1 MSKSSIIHLRNLI
14 VFFLIAIIATAGAE
28 AVFSRNKQ
36 VTSDKVPPHNGK
48 TIYLQMEATPLDDVL
63 LSKTNAHNLAKKI
76 NISSVLRN
84 PDNYPLVNHLSEK
97 TQIDDALNIVVI
109 GDSFVWGANS
119 LNRNELFWRVLENKL
134 RKEGV
139 RANVFGV
146 AATGAN
152 AYEELEW
159 LCSSSLVNELN
170 PDLVIFGYVYNDAEY
185 SDITISTETDFEQIF
200 VPEFFSER
208 FPNLSSLIV
217 SKIAINNMYSNK
229 YSSNEYVALDGA
241 PPILKGRFYEKYK
254 TDFCKKLDDYAKNAD
269 FPVCIMTLPPLPN
282 SDMVEELFKPL
293 KNLYKSYKNVIYYN
307 CVNEFNRFASKEHS
321 KNYSVNSEDFH
332 PGSATNKF
340 YADYIMDFIRKD
352 FPHLLKNNT
361 GFEAKKE
368 IIINEWLPYDISLK
382 STSKNSYT
390 FRYPS
395 ADEKHTIH
403 GIEFDDSY
411 FLTYPLGK
419 EHIRLNFAD
428 SINISGINAQGEYK
442 NLQLYYTCINKE
454 LGYDDHSIYEF
465 TTDGGDAFSVSPDI
479 EITSV
484 LVSAEFDAEA
494 NRNIT
499 LSFVENGGEK

>member
-1 MSKSSIIHLRNLI
+1 MYD
-14 VFFLIAIIATAGAE
+14 
-28 AVFSRNKQ
+28 NKF
-36 VTSDKVPPHNGK
+36 SDKDFVTINGVP
-48 TIYLQMEATPLDDVL
+48 L
-63 LSKTNAHNLAKKI
+63 LTGGFLKEYK
-76 NISSVLRN
+76 
-84 PDNYPLVNHLSEK
+84 
-97 TQIDDALNIVVI
+97 
-109 GDSFVWGANS
+109 
-119 LNRNELFWRVLENKL
+119 EN
-134 RKEGV
+134 
-139 RANVFGV
+139 
-146 AATGAN
+146 
-152 AYEELEW
+152 
-159 LCSSSLVNELN
+159 
-170 PDLVIFGYVYNDAEY
+170 
-185 SDITISTETDFEQIF
+185 
-200 VPEFFSER
+200 
-208 FPNLSSLIV
+208 
-217 SKIAINNMYSNK
+217 
-229 YSSNEYVALDGA
+229 
-241 PPILKGRFYEKYK
+241 
-254 TDFCKKLDDYAKNAD
+254 FCEKLDSYAADVD
-269 FPVCIMTLPPLPN
+269 FPICVMTLPNHPHN
-282 SDMVEELFKPL
+282 DMTKALFKPL
-293 KNLYKSYKNVIYYN
+293 HKLYRSYENIVFYD
-307 CVNEFNRFASKEHS
+307 CLAEFNRFASKKHS
-321 KNYSVNSEDFH
+321 ENYYVNPDDGH

-352 FPHLLKNNT
+352 FPHLLKNNK

-382 STSKNSYT
+382 KTSENSYT

-428 SINISGINAQGEYK
+428 SINISGINAQGEYN